1 VDEAF
6 LDREA
11 VDTLSQHS
19 PGSGTFG
26 TRIAP
31 LNDLGNGNSP
41 SPRAKEMEPAI
52 DGALSLN
59 EPALL
64 SSRRTSAVA
73 VCRI

>member
-6 LDREA
+6 LYREA

-31 LNDLGNGNSP
+31 LNNLGNGNSP
-41 SPRAKEMEPAI
+41 SPRAKEMEPAMT
-52 DGALSLN
+52 A
-59 EPALL
+59 PY
-64 SSRRTSAVA
+64 R
-73 VCRI
+73 